1 MKLNSYKHYWTRKLF
16 LAFLSTVLLLLNTGV
31 VAQENF
37 RILLSNDDG
46 IESPLLHALQ
56 RELAALPDV
65 EVIVSAPNVN
75 QSGSSQSSTASLN
88 VERYSL
94 NGSFFGHAVHGR
106 PADAVRFG
114 IVELGKDEK
123 FDLVVSCINLVANV
137 GDVSHGSGTVG
148 AAMEAVYQGV
158 PGIAVSQDTEGV
170 DTRAS
175 AKFAAGI
182 VQQFRERGMPS
193 DTVLSINIPR
203 GELKGVLV
211 RPMGDSYLKTLAYH
225 AGEKTGELTY
235 YERERIIAQSNDS
248 DSDTYAYQNG
258 YISVT
263 PLTFDWTDYQM
274 LETLESWDLDLV
286 D

>member
-94 NGSFFGHAVHGR
+94 NGSFF
-106 PADAVRFG
+106 
-114 IVELGKDEK
+114 
-123 FDLVVSCINLVANV
+123 
-137 GDVSHGSGTVG
+137 
-148 AAMEAVYQGV
+148 
-158 PGIAVSQDTEGV
+158 
-170 DTRAS
+170 
-175 AKFAAGI
+175 
-182 VQQFRERGMPS
+182 
-193 DTVLSINIPR
+193 
-203 GELKGVLV
+203 
-211 RPMGDSYLKTLAYH
+211 
-225 AGEKTGELTY
+225 
-235 YERERIIAQSNDS
+235 
-248 DSDTYAYQNG
+248 
-258 YISVT
+258 
-263 PLTFDWTDYQM
+263 
-274 LETLESWDLDLV
+274 
-286 D
+286 